1 MAWGLPLRR
10 KPMPQSD
17 HSSQVEEVVR
27 FLVQF
32 APFQD
37 LEAGRLQDLAEH
49 IEVRS
54 FPAGAEILRKA
65 ADPSSHLF
73 VIRRGVVELLDDDH
87 VVDQLGEGEVFG
99 ISVFSQLAPPLSARA
114 RVPTEC
120 YLIDPERARAV
131 MGTSAGLASLTS
143 TLLRWRERDMV
154 GEHVRHAGVD
164 DRLMS
169 EIVAAQDLPGLVAA
183 SRQLPSMIRALLH
196 DGVDP
201 VDVGHVIGM
210 TIDHLTVRLIEI
222 FIDAKGEPPAAFAWI
237 ALGSAARHE
246 QALTTDQDHAIAY
259 GDRSDLEVIDP
270 YFEALATAVTDGLE
284 ACGIAR
290 CDGNVMSVNPA
301 WRRTRSGW
309 KQRFG
314 EYVSDPDLMGALVAG
329 IAFDYRRVTGAVDIE
344 AALDEVIRAASGDPG
359 FIRRLATTALKQT
372 PPVGRFR
379 DVVVERRGEHPGRI
393 DIKYGCITIVTN
405 LARTYAIRAG
415 VTVNRTIERLR
426 SAASAAVISD
436 GTREDLLEA
445 FRLLWRIRLEHH
457 AEQIERNE
465 TPDDFVDPA
474 SLPPVIGSA
483 LGGSFRAIVA
493 AQKELADE
501 LGLARAR

>member
-1 MAWGLPLRR
+1 
-10 KPMPQSD
+10 
-17 HSSQVEEVVR
+17 
-27 FLVQF
+27 
-32 APFQD
+32 
-37 LEAGRLQDLAEH
+37 
-49 IEVRS
+49 
-54 FPAGAEILRKA
+54 
-65 ADPSSHLF
+65 
-73 VIRRGVVELLDDDH
+73 
-87 VVDQLGEGEVFG
+87 
-99 ISVFSQLAPPLSARA
+99 
-114 RVPTEC
+114 
-120 YLIDPERARAV
+120 
-131 MGTSAGLASLTS
+131 
-143 TLLRWRERDMV
+143 MV

-183 SRQLPSMIRALLH
+183 SRQLPSMIRPLLN
-196 DGVDP
+196 DSVDP
-201 VDVGHVIGM
+201 VDIGHVIGT
-210 TIDHLTVRLIEI
+210 TIDHLTLRLIEI
-222 FIDAKGEPPAAFAWI
+222 FIDAKGEPPAAFAWM

-393 DIKYGCITIVTN
+393 DIKYGGITIVTN

-501 LGLARAR
+501 LGLAHR